1 MNDSAAVS
9 ADLLRRARAGD
20 PAALG
25 ALLNDHRDLLR
36 RLADQQLDSR
46 LNARLDAS
54 DLVQQTCLSVHKRIA
69 EFEGH
74 DLPQFLAWLRQVHE
88 HNIQNAIR
96 DQLHA
101 AKRQAGRDEQLG
113 HRDPERFQATPS
125 QLAARDEEAARLQTA
140 IDQLPAEEQQA
151 LRLRYL
157 EGRTLE
163 DVSREM
169 GLTKDAVVWL
179 IKCGMKHV
187 RQQLQEGGSCRQA
200 GEPGA

>member
-1 MNDSAAVS
+1 VNDADAVS
-9 ADLLRRARAGD
+9 ADLLRRARGGD
-20 PAALG
+20 ADALG
-25 ALLNDHRDLLR
+25 RLLNDHRDFLR
-36 RLADQQLDSR
+36 RLANQQLDSR

-54 DLVQQTCLSVHKRIA
+54 DLVQQTCLSVHKRIE
-69 EFEGH
+69 EFEGG

-101 AKRQAGRDEQLG
+101 AKRQAGREEQLG
-113 HRDPERFQATPS
+113 NRDPEHLQTTPS
-125 QLAARDEEAARLQTA
+125 QLAARDEEARRLQAA
-140 IDQLPAEEQQA
+140 IEQLPADEQQA

-157 EGRTLE
+157 DGRTLA

-169 GLTKDAVVWL
+169 GLTRDAVVWL
-179 IKCGMKHV
+179 IKRGMKQI
-187 RQQLQEGGSCRQA
+187 RQDLKE